1 MNRYKLILI
10 NNTNKTP
17 FDQRAKNFTNHVS
30 FLSSFIRLCYLK
42 YENDCRH
49 NITCICIPYYMHQ
62 CITDFRFMIQTENYL
77 SNSVIQIFTF
87 INFFELFN

>member
-1 MNRYKLILI
+1 MNTRYKIILI
-10 NNTNKTP
+10 NNTNKISLIMYL
-17 FDQRAKNFTNHVS
+17 FFHHS
-30 FLSSFIRLCYLK
+30 FGCVRYSK

-77 SNSVIQIFTF
+77 SYSVIQIFRY
-87 INFFELFN
+87 IFFELLN